1 MDHPVELEISRDTT
15 FKSITQMPDV
25 FVVGTHGA
33 YDEERKWKEEM
44 YVYPVAAAMRRRK
57 PPGPLLT

>member
-1 MDHPVELEISRDTT
+1 
-15 FKSITQMPDV
+15 MPDV

-57 PPGPLLT
+57 PPGSLLT